1 MYDEQKQKNYEENE
15 SIVLFGKARKETA
28 SMQPRSAAEMT
39 RRSMDMLI
47 PLQTGQSARCGP
59 WTCGSQKFPSSR
71 EEEVHCWLQRR
82 KIGIQ
87 VCSCGFTMHVI
98 IRLPI
103 RSMQFQQRKNVRQ
116 FSMSPRQIM
125 QKSLK
130 ELAKRKKSSS
140 SNDIQTKKK
149 EHRMKEWLIKYSNCL
164 P

>member
-28 SMQPRSAAEMT
+28 SRQPRLAAEMT

-59 WTCGSQKFPSSR
+59 WTCGFQKFPSSR

-87 VCSCGFTMHVI
+87 VCSCGFTILDVTPANHAKMY
-98 IRLPI
+98 
-103 RSMQFQQRKNVRQ
+103 K
-116 FSMSPRQIM
+116 PRVMIHLFLAIN
-125 QKSLK
+125 KDIVDKSISTYSVASLK
-130 ELAKRKKSSS
+130 ELAKRKIFKLFTIIFL
-140 SNDIQTKKK
+140 SNST
-149 EHRMKEWLIKYSNCL
+149 LS
-164 P
+164 

>member
-28 SMQPRSAAEMT
+28 SRQPRLAAEMT

-87 VCSCGFTMHVI
+87 VCSCGFTSRCSFNRERMLGSSRCH
-98 IRLPI
+98 PGK
-103 RSMQFQQRKNVRQ
+103 SCKNV
-116 FSMSPRQIM
+116 
-125 QKSLK
+125 
-130 ELAKRKKSSS
+130 
-140 SNDIQTKKK
+140 
-149 EHRMKEWLIKYSNCL
+149 
-164 P
+164 